1 MRRLFSNTDLK
12 ALSSIVALL
21 LLLSRTTFAGGVVV
35 IAGPGQPQFTVNIC
49 QPTQAFNCT
58 SNTPLARPAT
68 NAPRFALL
76 SLISLTVK
84 ATARTV
90 ELAVP
95 PDTPPPKRSF

>member
-1 MRRLFSNTDLK
+1 MWRLFSNADLK

-21 LLLSRTTFAGGVVV
+21 LLLSSIPSAGGIVV
-35 IAGPGQPQFTVNIC
+35 IPSPDQPQFTVNIC

-58 SNTPLARPAT
+58 SNTPLARPTA
-68 NAPRFALL
+68 NAPQFALC

-90 ELAVP
+90 ERDVP
-95 PDTPPPKRSF
+95 PDTPPPKRSV